1 MTYRNCKKV
10 IENGKYEKEDMLE
23 KLDVFLMGNRIT
35 IEEYKE
41 LVSMIEVKESQKE
54 QVQT

>member
-41 LVSMIEVKESQKE
+41 LVDLLESKSLE
-54 QVQT
+54 N

>member
-41 LVSMIEVKESQKE
+41 LVAMLEVKGRGTSI
-54 QVQT
+54 T